1 MGLVFCTIS
10 KELRGKGEC
19 LFIAYVA
26 LIPPTTLA
34 IRFDFL
40 PVYLQRAA
48 IFYENQS

>member
-10 KELRGKGEC
+10 KEKGEC

-34 IRFDFL
+34 IRFDFF

>member
-10 KELRGKGEC
+10 KEKAKKS
-19 LFIAYVA
+19 IAYVA

-34 IRFDFL
+34 IRFVFL
-40 PVYLQRAA
+40 PVYKQRAA